1 MSLSNVPAGANLPS
15 GFEGVAE
22 AEEEIMRSEAAYCS
36 AVGAKS

>member
-15 GFEGVAE
+15 GFEGVAAVE
-22 AEEEIMRSEAAYCS
+22 KKFMRSEAAYCS